1 MSARTTF
8 QNASLAPRALFCQND
23 SSQPQ
28 CKSPRLRNYMAEEQT
43 TTVNRHRCSDI
54 NEATNDLGHMEGGTS
69 TSLRET
75 EHSTSECHEL
85 QTIRQSRY
93 MMQDDSCYTSRS
105 KLRFKERLH
114 HFTWAWFTLPMSTG
128 GLSLLIFAQPHQFA
142 GLRSIGFSIYVANIL
157 IFVMVTGLIAARF
170 LVHPGDMSTSI
181 KHPREGFFVPTFF
194 LSIATLITS
203 TSRYAIPAS
212 DVGLIWAIR
221 GAFWAYLVAT
231 LLLAVGQYS
240 FVFATHSF
248 GLDTMMPTWILP
260 IFPVMLSGTI
270 ASVIAANQPDISAV
284 SIIVAG
290 LTCQGLGF
298 AVAIMMYT
306 HMVGRLMQAGLPNR
320 EHRPGLF
327 MCVGPPA
334 FTALAILGMAN
345 GLPND
350 VDPDMDG
357 QVFDQGIIRTI
368 ALMSAIFLW
377 ALSLWWFGIACLAV
391 IQAPPKFFHLG
402 WWAMIFPNTGFILA
416 TISIANELRSEGV
429 KWVATGMS
437 VLLLLMYCFVFYNH
451 VRAVLDKDIMY
462 PGRDEDVEDH

>member
-1 MSARTTF
+1 
-8 QNASLAPRALFCQND
+8 
-23 SSQPQ
+23 
-28 CKSPRLRNYMAEEQT
+28 
-43 TTVNRHRCSDI
+43 
-54 NEATNDLGHMEGGTS
+54 
-69 TSLRET
+69 
-75 EHSTSECHEL
+75 
-85 QTIRQSRY
+85 
-93 MMQDDSCYTSRS
+93 
-105 KLRFKERLH
+105 
-114 HFTWAWFTLPMSTG
+114 
-128 GLSLLIFAQPHQFA
+128 
-142 GLRSIGFSIYVANIL
+142 
-157 IFVMVTGLIAARF
+157 
-170 LVHPGDMSTSI
+170 
-181 KHPREGFFVPTFF
+181 
-194 LSIATLITS
+194 
-203 TSRYAIPAS
+203 
-212 DVGLIWAIR
+212 
-221 GAFWAYLVAT
+221 
-231 LLLAVGQYS
+231 
-240 FVFATHSF
+240 
-248 GLDTMMPTWILP
+248 
-260 IFPVMLSGTI
+260 
-270 ASVIAANQPDISAV
+270 
-284 SIIVAG
+284 
-290 LTCQGLGF
+290 
-298 AVAIMMYT
+298 MMYT